1 MKNDSYRNLKA
12 SFVLQEIARIENVG
26 VTQEDIE
33 NEFKAIAEQYKMDLE
48 TVKKALGQRVSELAN
63 QIYQRKILAFLREAN
78 KIA

>member
-33 NEFKAIAEQYKMDLE
+33 NEFQTIADQYKMDLE
-48 TVKKALGQRVSELAN
+48 TVKKALGSRVNELAN
-63 QIYQRKILAFLREAN
+63 QIYQRKVLTFLREAN